1 MNETEIQDKIKFL
14 IDEKGAYKLNG
25 ILTFH
30 LSPIP
35 NWYSMIDGGEIT
47 CPVCEKHI
55 LTVKYPKPFNEIIK
69 VGNTLYAHR
78 MLEHICPEC
87 ETKWRFENYD

>member
-1 MNETEIQDKIKFL
+1 MRSYEKEIQDKIKFL
-14 IDEKGAYKLNG
+14 IEEKGAYKSNE

-35 NWYSMIDGGEIT
+35 NWYSMVDGGEIT

-55 LTVKYPKPFNEIIK
+55 LKVKYPKPFNLHDTMIYEK
-69 VGNTLYAHR
+69 AGNDER
-78 MLEHICPEC
+78 
-87 ETKWRFENYD
+87 